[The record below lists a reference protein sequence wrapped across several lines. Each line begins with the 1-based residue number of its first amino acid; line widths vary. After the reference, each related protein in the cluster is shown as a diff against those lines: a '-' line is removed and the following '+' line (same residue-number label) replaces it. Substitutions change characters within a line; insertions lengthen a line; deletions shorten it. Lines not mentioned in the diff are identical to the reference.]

1 VAGASCFFSI
11 ALNCENPSPFEK
23 SAIFCVN
30 LGFHET
36 SLGPRQ
42 LSRGALDITLRKDS
56 CLWEFLLSSYIPKV
70 LKSNYANAFLLFINL
85 GGHWGPWMVV
95 RTNWNYGGL
104 RGAWQT
110 VGAVGVHR
118 GLKRAR
124 DSCRGFNEAAGGYK
138 YQHCHL

>member
-1 VAGASCFFSI
+1 MAGASCFFSI

-70 LKSNYANAFLLFINL
+70 LKSNYANAFIIFVSSWEAT
-85 GGHWGPWMVV
+85 GG
-95 RTNWNYGGL
+95 
-104 RGAWQT
+104 RGW
-110 VGAVGVHR
+110 
-118 GLKRAR
+118 L
-124 DSCRGFNEAAGGYK
+124 
-138 YQHCHL
+138 